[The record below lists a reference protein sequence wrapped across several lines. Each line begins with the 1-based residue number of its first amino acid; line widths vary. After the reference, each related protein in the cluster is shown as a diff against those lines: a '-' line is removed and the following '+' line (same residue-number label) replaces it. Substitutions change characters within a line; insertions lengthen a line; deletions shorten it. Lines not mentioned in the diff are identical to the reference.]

1 MQQTV
6 AATSAL
12 SSRFRPEYAPS
23 ALSARRKAARLQFG
37 TSPETSTAL
46 PSRTDVAGIAA
57 EARTKATVALIE
69 AEFKNRRKFY
79 EYKLRCAGIASHELQ
94 DALCE
99 MFSLAVQWAGS
110 YDASQSC
117 ISSWLGNQVVRTV
130 ASSIYGTRRPGWRHQ
145 QEREMSAEELTSDA
159 EYAHSEV
166 AVGSF
171 CNAGTQA
178 EDLAVVAFLHQLSGE
193 LTTTEAAI
201 IDICG
206 TDLLHERQFLPQLIQ
221 MRDLLGVRSL
231 TTVRSFTLK
240 LGGKVRALALEHFD
254 AQNLAGRPGFDKLAA

>member
-6 AATSAL
+6 AATSAR

-23 ALSARRKAARLQFG
+23 AHSSRRKAARLQLS
-37 TSPETSTAL
+37 TSSETSTAL
-46 PSRTDVAGIAA
+46 PSREDAVGIAP
-57 EARTKATVALIE
+57 EARTKKNVALIA
-69 AEFKNRRKFY
+69 AEFKKSRRLY
-79 EYKLRCAGIASHELQ
+79 EHKLRCAGIASHELQ

-110 YDASQSC
+110 YDASKSS

-145 QEREMSAEELTSDA
+145 QEREMSAEELTYDA
-159 EYAHSEV
+159 LHAHSEV

-171 CNAGTQA
+171 CNASTQA
-178 EDLAVVAFLHQLSGE
+178 EDLAVAAFLHQLSGE
-193 LTTTEAAI
+193 LTASEAAI

-206 TDLLHERQFLPQLIQ
+206 MDLLHERQALPQLIQ
-221 MRDLLGVRSL
+221 TRDLLGVRSL

-240 LGGKVRALALEHFD
+240 LGSKVRALALEHFD
-254 AQNLAGRPGFDKLAA
+254 AQDLAGRPGFDKLAA

>member
-1 MQQTV
+1 MH
-6 AATSAL
+6 AATSAV
-12 SSRFRPEYAPS
+12 SSRFLPEYVPS
-23 ALSARRKAARLQFG
+23 AHSARHKAARLQLS

-46 PSRTDVAGIAA
+46 PSRDDVVGIAA

-69 AEFKNRRKFY
+69 AEFQNRRRFY
-79 EYKLRCAGIASHELQ
+79 EYKLRCAGIALDELQ

-145 QEREMSAEELTSDA
+145 QEREMSAEELTSDG

-171 CNAGTQA
+171 CNANTQA
-178 EDLAVVAFLHQLSGE
+178 EDVAVAAFLHQLSGI
-193 LTTTEAAI
+193 LTTTEAAVI
-201 IDICG
+201 NICG
-206 TDLLHERQFLPQLIQ
+206 MDLLHERQALPQLIQ
-221 MRDLLGVRSL
+221 VRDLLGVRSL
-231 TTVRSFTLK
+231 TTVRNFTLQ
-240 LGGKVRALALEHFD
+240 LGSKVRALALEHFD
-254 AQNLAGRPGFDKLAA
+254 AQDLAGRPGFDKLAA